1 MKKAL
6 LVIALA
12 LAGTISAAAFDVS
25 ALGPRVVAYIDDQRL
40 AELAAGN
47 RVVLNFAADWC
58 PSCQATFRD
67 IQKNFRQI
75 PEGVVLVFVDYDQAR
90 ALRTRYGVTT
100 QHTFV
105 SLDARANK
113 KDIWV
118 GSRTLAAILAR
129 LE

>member
-6 LVIALA
+6 LISLLA
-12 LAGTISAAAFDVS
+12 LVGTIPSAAFDVS
-25 ALGPRVVAYIDDQRL
+25 ALGPRVVAYVDDRRL
-40 AELAAGN
+40 AELAAES

-58 PSCQATFRD
+58 PSCQAAFRD
-67 IQKNFRQI
+67 IQRNFRQI
-75 PEGVVLVFVDYDQAR
+75 PDGVTLVFVDYDEAR

-105 SLDARANK
+105 SLDSRANK

-118 GSRTLAAILAR
+118 GSRTLAAILDR
-129 LE
+129 LD